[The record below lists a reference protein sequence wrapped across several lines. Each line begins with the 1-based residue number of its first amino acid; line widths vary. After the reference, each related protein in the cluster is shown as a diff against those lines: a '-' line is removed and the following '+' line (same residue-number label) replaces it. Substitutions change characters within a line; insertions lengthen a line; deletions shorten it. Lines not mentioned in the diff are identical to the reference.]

1 MVAFG
6 GIKNSFLYSSELL
19 AITGQEFIIFITRTF
34 SVAMRF
40 LKKYFLCLL
49 LLYCSH
55 SYAQSKNDS
64 VFSAEFISTTQLADA
79 KAGEIIH
86 LGRGIGTGKPV
97 LFIFLSPEC
106 PLCQQYSLVLNKL
119 YGEYG
124 KKVNFYGIIPGK
136 TFDANTINGFS
147 EKYKIAFPLYID
159 RVLKLS
165 RYLQATA
172 TPEVILLDN
181 RSELLYKG
189 AIDDWFADLGKQRS
203 RTTKNF
209 LHDALDQQLG
219 GEPVAV
225 KRTKAIGCYINDY

>member
-1 MVAFG
+1 
-6 GIKNSFLYSSELL
+6 
-19 AITGQEFIIFITRTF
+19 
-34 SVAMRF
+34 MRF
-40 LKKYFLCLL
+40 LKKYFLCIILF
-49 LLYCSH
+49 YCGH

-64 VFSAEFISTTQLADA
+64 VFSAEFISSVQLADA
-79 KAGEIIH
+79 KAGKIIH
-86 LGRGIGTGKPV
+86 LGKEIGAGKPA

-106 PLCQQYSLVLNKL
+106 PLCQNYSLVLNRL

-124 KKVNFYGIIPGK
+124 KRISFYGIIPGK
-136 TFDANTINGFS
+136 TYDTKTISSFAK
-147 EKYKIAFPLYID
+147 KYKIAFPLYID

-172 TPEVILLDN
+172 TPEVILLNN

-203 RTTKNF
+203 RATMNF
-209 LHDALDQQLG
+209 LRDALDRQLG
-219 GEPVAV
+219 GEPVAL

>member
-1 MVAFG
+1 
-6 GIKNSFLYSSELL
+6 
-19 AITGQEFIIFITRTF
+19 
-34 SVAMRF
+34 MRF
-40 LKKYFLCLL
+40 SKKYFFYILL
-49 LLYCSH
+49 FYCGH

-64 VFSAEFISTTQLADA
+64 VFNVKFVSSVHLADV
-79 KAGEIIH
+79 KAGKIIP
-86 LGRGIGTGKPV
+86 LGNAIAADRPA

-106 PLCQQYSLVLNKL
+106 PLCQKYSLVLNKL
-119 YGEYG
+119 YREYG
-124 KKVNFYGIIPGK
+124 KKVGFYGIIPGK
-136 TFDANTINGFS
+136 TFDANTINRFS

-159 RVLKLS
+159 RTMKLS

-203 RTTKNF
+203 GTTKNF
-209 LHDALDQQLG
+209 LRDALDQQLG
-219 GEPVAV
+219 GEPVAL